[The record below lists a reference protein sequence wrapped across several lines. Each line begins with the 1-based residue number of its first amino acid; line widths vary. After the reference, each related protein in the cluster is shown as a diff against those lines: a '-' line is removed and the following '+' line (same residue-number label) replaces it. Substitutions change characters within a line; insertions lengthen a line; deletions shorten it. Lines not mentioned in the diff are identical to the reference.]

1 MMEQKILNIL
11 KETFELESVDRTCS
25 QNNCPAWDSMGQ
37 LNLVA
42 ELEEAFDISLEPW
55 GGKEVTIELVNEPT
69 DWYNEAALWKDIR
82 LTAQGQ
88 EHL

>member
-42 ELEEAFDISLEPW
+42 ELEEAFDISLEPEEI
-55 GGKEVTIELVNEPT
+55 GEMRCFDDVLRIVKEKL
-69 DWYNEAALWKDIR
+69 
-82 LTAQGQ
+82 
-88 EHL
+88 